1 MTWDKGQSGN
11 PDGRPKGP
19 KSELAKLR
27 EAVREVE
34 ARRINSGIKEGARL
48 YEHFVRQAFKDNAV
62 LNALLKKLVPDLKQ
76 IDGSIERKQLNLL
89 SISLN
94 PELQE
99 LIQTFLGQM
108 ARLELDKGKPKKLI
122 EGEKQVKEGD
132 VED

>member
-89 SISLN
+89 SIS
-94 PELQE
+94 
-99 LIQTFLGQM
+99 
-108 ARLELDKGKPKKLI
+108 
-122 EGEKQVKEGD
+122 
-132 VED
+132 

>member
-34 ARRINSGIKEGARL
+34 SRRLNSGIKEGAKL
-48 YEHFVRQAFKDNAV
+48 YEHFVMQAFKDNAV

-76 IDGSIERKQLNLL
+76 IDGTIEKKQLNLL

-94 PELQE
+94 PEFQE
-99 LIQTFLGQM
+99 LIQAFLGKM
-108 ARLELDKGKPKKLI
+108 AKLELEKERPKLV
-122 EGEKQVKEGD
+122 EGEKPDETG
-132 VED
+132 